1 MLKLSKV
8 QQEILDHFKGREW
21 LTTAEVASHFK
32 KKSIW
37 ASRPLREL
45 EDRGY
50 LTSTVEVRGLGRP
63 KKIYNLAGGD

>member
-21 LTTAEVASHFK
+21 LTITEVSTHFK

-37 ASRPLREL
+37 AGRPLREL

-50 LTSTVEVRGLGRP
+50 LTSTIEVRGRGRP
-63 KKIYNLAGGD
+63 TKIYNLAGGE